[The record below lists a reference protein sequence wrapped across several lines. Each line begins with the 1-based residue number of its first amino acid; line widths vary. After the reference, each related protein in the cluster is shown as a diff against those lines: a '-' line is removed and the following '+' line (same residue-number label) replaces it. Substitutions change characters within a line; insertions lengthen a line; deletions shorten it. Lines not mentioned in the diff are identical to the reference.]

1 MGRISKTTIIT
12 WLILPLTGLALGNVH
27 AADEEAPAREVVTTK
42 EVAPTKEVAATVAAA
57 ATATAAAADATA
69 SLDDVMKMLK
79 AQQAQLDTQKEQL
92 AKQQGLINSFQ
103 GQQATIA
110 EQAKQ
115 IEEQEKQLANQRD
128 AMQSMQSQIDQ
139 VVAID
144 PSKLSAEQVA
154 MREQLNSISKS
165 VEASENAASVMYDVD
180 SFPGSFPIPGSSAA
194 LRIGG
199 YVKMNIVESF
209 DPIGSADRFIVGTI
223 PVPQQST
230 KAQAALTVDQ
240 SRLNFDLRDKTSFGP
255 LRAFIEGD
263 FAGTGTTFRL
273 RHAFGQYRALMVGQ
287 NWSTFMDAEA
297 SPEELDFEGINGR
310 LNVRQPQ
317 IRFFPEFAQDYNL
330 LFALENPNAEI
341 QNGAGLSQWP
351 DFVVSI
357 RRTWFDIFHVKTALL
372 VRNLEATWADSPDPN
387 NPVEDSVRGWGLTL
401 SGRTALP
408 WWDKRDNF
416 LFQFNT
422 GSGYG
427 RYINDLNTI
436 CDVDDTSADRECF
449 DGIFDDT
456 GELRAIEVLSF
467 YVAVQKWWNDTLR
480 SNFNYSFVD
489 VNNFEFQED
498 SAYNQ
503 TRRTSGNIVWSPT
516 PRVDLG
522 AELLYGNREN
532 KNGDK
537 ASATQIQI
545 SAKYRY

>member
-1 MGRISKTTIIT
+1 MNRVPATIKIF
-12 WLILPLTGLALGNVH
+12 WLTAVVCALLAGTAH
-27 AADEEAPAREVVTTK
+27 AADDERPSGDAAGAASAGVTL
-42 EVAPTKEVAATVAAA
+42 E
-57 ATATAAAADATA
+57 
-69 SLDDVMKMLK
+69 DVMKMLEE
-79 AQQAQLDTQKEQL
+79 QQKQLDAQKEQIS
-92 AKQQGLINSFQ
+92 KQQELIDTFQ
-103 GQQATIA
+103 GQQQKLA
-110 EQAKQ
+110 
-115 IEEQEKQLANQRD
+115 EQEKQIQEQTKQLAEQRG

-139 VVAID
+139 VAAVD
-144 PSKLSAEQVA
+144 PTKLSEDQVA
-154 MREQLNSISKS
+154 MREQLNSIEKS
-165 VEASENAASVMYDVD
+165 VEESENAASTMYDVD

-240 SRLNFDLRDKTSFGP
+240 SRLSFDLRDKTSFGP
-255 LRAFIEGD
+255 LRAYIEGD

-273 RHAFGQYRALMVGQ
+273 RHAFGQYRAVMMGQ

-330 LFALENPNAEI
+330 MFALENPNAEI

-372 VRNLEATWADSPDPN
+372 VRNIEATWAGSPDPN
-387 NPVEDSVRGWGLTL
+387 NPVEDSVKGWGLTL

-427 RYINDLNTI
+427 RYVNDLNTI
-436 CDVDDTSADRECF
+436 CDTEDTSPDRECF
-449 DGIFDDT
+449 DAIFDDN
-456 GELRAIEVLSF
+456 GDLKAFQVLAF
-467 YVAVQKWWNDTLR
+467 YVAVQKWWTDTLR

-489 VNNFEFQED
+489 VNNFEYQAAG
-498 SAYNQ
+498 AYNQ

-522 AELLYGNREN
+522 TELLYGNREN

-537 ASATQIQI
+537 ANATQIQI